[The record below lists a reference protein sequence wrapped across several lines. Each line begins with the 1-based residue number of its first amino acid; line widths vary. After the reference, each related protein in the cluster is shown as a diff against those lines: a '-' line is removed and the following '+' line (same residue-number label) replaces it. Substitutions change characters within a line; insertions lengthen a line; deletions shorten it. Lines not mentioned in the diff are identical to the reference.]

1 MIKYA
6 NNKMTANQVAKVIL
20 ADKLE
25 IGIEYWIED
34 CLLEVD
40 KLTEKEK
47 QDIQRQLF
55 KRANSIV
62 KYLGLD
68 YKFTQREVY

>member
-25 IGIEYWIED
+25 IGIEYWVED

-47 QDIQRQLF
+47 QDIQRQLI

>member
-68 YKFTQREVY
+68 YKFTQREI

>member
-25 IGIEYWIED
+25 IGIEYWTED

-47 QDIQRQLF
+47 QDIQRQLI

>member
-1 MIKYA
+1 MIIYRDEKL
-6 NNKMTANQVAKVIL
+6 TANQVAKEIL

-25 IGIEYWIED
+25 IGIEYWVED

-47 QDIQRQLF
+47 QDIQRQLI

-68 YKFTQREVY
+68 YEFTQKVY